1 MTHIDVH
8 SHCFPEMDDGPS
20 TTEESLR
27 MLQCAV
33 DSGIKILYV
42 TPHKEPNGKY
52 NPDKKDVLQALKTLR
67 KLASDHQLKIDCRY
81 GEEFRV
87 KTDSIDMILKDK
99 VLGYQDTDYVLI
111 EFTRTNVFSKLAAET
126 IDLLKQRGKMILIAH
141 PERYFDDLNDGVKT
155 CKVWIQQGCFLQINR
170 TSLTGF
176 HGKEAE
182 KLANRLITLGLAH
195 VVGSDAHEGTGHRE
209 CRLDDVYHLV
219 VKKHSKAQADVLFF
233 DNPQNLVDNLP
244 MIACEKP
251 KLFASLKSRLK
262 RPNHPEKSSGS

>member
-1 MTHIDVH
+1 
-8 SHCFPEMDDGPS
+8 
-20 TTEESLR
+20 

-33 DSGIKILYV
+33 DSGIKILFV

-52 NPDKKDVLQALKTLR
+52 DPDKKDVLQALKTLR
-67 KLASDHQLKIDCRY
+67 KLATEHKLKIDCRY

-87 KTDSIDMILKDK
+87 KTDSIEMILKDK

-111 EFTRTNVFSKLAAET
+111 EFTRTNVFSKLAEET
-126 IDLLKQRGKMILIAH
+126 IELLKQRGKMILIAH
-141 PERYFDDLNDGVKT
+141 PERYFDDLNEGIKT
-155 CKVWIQQGCFLQINR
+155 CRTWIQQGCFLQINR

-176 HGKEAE
+176 HGKEPE
-182 KLANRLITLGLAH
+182 RLANRLITLGLAH
-195 VVGSDAHEGTGHRE
+195 VVGSDAHEALGHRE

-233 DNPQNLVDNLP
+233 DNPQRLIDNQP

-251 KLFASLKSRLK
+251 KLLSTLLSKVK
-262 RPNHPEKSSGS
+262 RPVKPNKSNES